1 ITDITQQRQAEAEI
15 RTREA
20 ELRDVVDTIP
30 AIVWTALPDFS
41 KAYVNSRF
49 VEYSGMGSEEI
60 VGTGWHAATHPD
72 DLERHNAK
80 WLACAAS
87 GEPFEDEVRVRRSDG
102 QYRGYLQRGTP
113 LRDGAGHIVKWY
125 GVLTD
130 IEDRKRAE
138 DRIREQETELR
149 QMLDCTPQII
159 VLVSPRRERLYANR
173 FALAYLGVTL
183 EEWRKGSF
191 LTEVHPDDFDRVKA
205 FVDRSAAH
213 PADYEWDL
221 RLRKGDRAYR
231 WFLVRYSPLRD
242 EQGQLIRWYLAC
254 TDIDD
259 RRRAEERLQQ
269 ENVALREKVDKTSMF
284 EAIIAGGAARRSRQD
299 INVRRDRRRVAGAD
313 GRPVASLQSRRQRFD
328 SPHQRRDRHGE

>member
-1 ITDITQQRQAEAEI
+1 AAPSGALLFINSRGADYLGLPTDHPLRFGADTGAAWDSHLPFLHPDDHEESRRAWSDNLKTGSPGDVNFRIRNAEGNYRWFLNRTQPLRATDGTVQYWIGINLDIEERKRAEQ
-15 RTREA
+15 
-20 ELRDVVDTIP
+20 ELRDIVDTIP
-30 AIVWTALPDFS
+30 AILWTALPDFS

-49 VEYSGMGSEEI
+49 VEYSGMGPEEI

-72 DLERHNAK
+72 DLKRHNAK

-87 GEPFEDEVRVRRSDG
+87 GEPFEDEGRFRRSDG
-102 QYRGYLQRGTP
+102 QYRWYLQRGIP
-113 LRDGAGHIVKWY
+113 LRDGTGHIVKWY

-205 FVDRSAAH
+205 
-213 PADYEWDL
+213 
-221 RLRKGDRAYR
+221 
-231 WFLVRYSPLRD
+231 LV
-242 EQGQLIRWYLAC
+242 
-254 TDIDD
+254 
-259 RRRAEERLQQ
+259 
-269 ENVALREKVDKTSMF
+269 
-284 EAIIAGGAARRSRQD
+284 
-299 INVRRDRRRVAGAD
+299 
-313 GRPVASLQSRRQRFD
+313 
-328 SPHQRRDRHGE
+328 